1 MRSPR
6 CVRVAALRQRFIRA
20 APQIE
25 HGYSVRVVQASTSFS
40 GNARYEILRRVGA
53 GGGGVVYEAFDRERN
68 ARVALKTLAHLDP
81 AALFRFKK
89 EFRALAFTH
98 HENLAQLR
106 ELAADGDLWF
116 LTMEFVDGVDF
127 IAYVRPSSEDAVD
140 DPSTISLA
148 PANTAVPT
156 APDRGELDLP
166 RLRAALTQ
174 LAIGVAALHERGIL
188 HRDLKPSNVLVR
200 HAHAAESARLVIVDF
215 GLATELGEDATVT
228 QRSAVGTPAYMAPE
242 QADHAPASPA
252 TDWYAVGVILYRA
265 LTGGLPFTGTA
276 AEVMNAKQN
285 REPPPPASGAP
296 ELDALCV
303 ELLRRTEAARA
314 TGADVLRRLGVNNA
328 TAVAVEGPPFIGRTD
343 ALGTLREAFV
353 RSREGSPTLVLV
365 EGGSGVG
372 KTAVVRRFLDEA
384 SERQT
389 VVLSGRCYE
398 REAVPY
404 KGFDT
409 IVDALCVWL
418 LRATESEVDAV
429 LPRDVAVLARVFPV
443 LQRVPSIAMAPR
455 RAIEGAHP
463 QQLRA
468 RAFAALRELLAR
480 LADRRPLILFV
491 DDLQWGDA
499 DSAAL
504 LAEIA
509 MDPSGPMMLTIVAHR
524 SGESSVALR
533 ALRSTEAA
541 SFVTI
546 RVEPLESGDTRRL
559 ARALMGASAD
569 DARIDRVA
577 AESAG
582 NPLFVG
588 ELARHGSEDL
598 GSLRLETVLAARIA
612 TLSKNAGRLLDV
624 LATFGG
630 PVDLGTAARASE
642 LERADAEASADEL
655 RTANLA
661 RGSGREDRLEPY
673 HDRVRETVAA
683 LLNAERTKELH
694 GCIARALLAAGNA
707 DPETLLRHAH
717 AAGFQ
722 PLAAECAETAA
733 ARAAHLLAF
742 DRAADLYREAL
753 ELSSEV
759 TVQRRLK
766 VALGDA
772 LSNAGRGREAARI
785 YLDALDGGRED
796 LELRRRAGEQYL
808 RSGHVGEG
816 LRVIDALL
824 ADVGLRLSPTPLHA
838 LVSALFLRA
847 YLAIRGFGFVVRT
860 EEDAK
865 RSDRLRAEICKTVA
879 EGLAVVDPIRSVPFQ
894 TRYTLAALRVGD
906 PHRIVRALSMDACVS
921 SSRGHA
927 TRARTEAL
935 IAQAASIA
943 STVRTA
949 ETDAHIDAAKGSLA
963 FFLGRFSEAH
973 QRWERALT
981 IYRAESVGVWWEL
994 DAFRYFGAVG
1004 LLLRGELADLRRR
1017 MPGLLRDAQERG
1029 DLFLETN
1036 LRVGDLTLLHLFDD
1050 RPQAVREAVVATMAR
1065 WPKRNFHVQ
1074 HWYELQSLCQADLYD
1089 GDIAGARA
1097 RIEGTWKHLSRSLLF
1112 RVEFIKMR
1120 ALYLRGRIAVASGDR
1135 AVAEAS
1141 AAAILKGPD
1150 WSRALGHMI
1159 FGGLGDRAAFQ
1170 RAVDTAREGE
1180 LWVHHHVAR
1189 ARLGEKSEWFAR
1201 HGIRAP
1207 ERTIAL
1213 FAPLLGEAGE
1223 NPALSEGQR
1232 ETASDAGAP
1241 G

>member
-1 MRSPR
+1 MQ
-6 CVRVAALRQRFIRA
+6 AA
-20 APQIE
+20 
-25 HGYSVRVVQASTSFS
+25 TSFS

-89 EFRALAFTH
+89 EFRALAFAN

-116 LTMEFVDGVDF
+116 LTMEFVDGFDF
-127 IAYVRPSSEDAVD
+127 LAYVRPSSDARTD
-140 DPSTISLA
+140 DPSTISLS
-148 PANTAVPT
+148 PANNA
-156 APDRGELDLP
+156 APSQGAPRDRGELDVP
-166 RLRAALTQ
+166 RLRATLTQ
-174 LAIGVAALHERGIL
+174 LAVGVAALHERGIL

-200 HAHAAESARLVIVDF
+200 HDGRLVIVDF
-215 GLATELGEDATVT
+215 GLATELGTAAEGATVT
-228 QRSAVGTPAYMAPE
+228 QRSAIGTPAYMAPE
-242 QADHAPASPA
+242 QASHAPASA
-252 TDWYAVGVILYRA
+252 STDWYAVGVMLYRA
-265 LTGGLPFTGTA
+265 LTGALPFQGTA
-276 AEVMNAKQN
+276 GEVMAAKQS
-285 REPPPPASGAP
+285 REPPPPSSGVP

-303 ELLRRTEAARA
+303 ELLRRTPSTRA
-314 TGADVLRRLGVNNA
+314 TGADVLRRLGVV
-328 TAVAVEGPPFIGRTD
+328 TPPRVEGPPFIGRADFLD
-343 ALGTLREAFV
+343 ALRDAFV

-365 EGGSGVG
+365 EGSSGVG
-372 KTAVVRRFLDEA
+372 KSALVRRFLDEA

-418 LRATESEVDAV
+418 LRASEAEVDAI

-443 LQRVPSIAMAPR
+443 LQRVPAIAMAPR

-463 QQLRA
+463 QQLRS

-480 LADRRPLILFV
+480 LADRRPLIVFV

-509 MDPSGPMMLTIVAHR
+509 MDPSGPAMLTIVAHR

-533 ALRSTEAA
+533 ALRA
-541 SFVTI
+541 SGDTFVTLG
-546 RVEPLESGDTRRL
+546 VEPLISSDTRAL
-559 ARALMGASAD
+559 ARALMGPSAD
-569 DARIDRVA
+569 DARVDRVA
-577 AESAG
+577 TESAG
-582 NPLFVG
+582 NPLFVA

-612 TLSKNAGRLLDV
+612 TLTRNAAGLLEV

-630 PVDLGTAARASE
+630 PVDLGTAARATE
-642 LERADAEASADEL
+642 LERADAEAAADEL

-661 RGSGREDRLEPY
+661 RTSGREDRLEPY
-673 HDRVRETVAA
+673 HDRIRETVVA
-683 LLNAERTKELH
+683 LLNAETTKELH
-694 GCIARALLAAGNA
+694 GRIARALLAAGNA
-707 DPETLLRHAH
+707 DPETLLRHAR
-717 AAGFQ
+717 AAGFE
-722 PLAAECAETAA
+722 PLAAGCAETAA

-742 DRAADLYREAL
+742 DRAAELFREAL
-753 ELSSEV
+753 ELSREAAA
-759 TVQRRLK
+759 QRRLK
-766 VALGDA
+766 IALGDA
-772 LSNAGRGREAARI
+772 LANAGRGREAARI
-785 YLDALDGGRED
+785 FLDALDGGRED

-824 ADVGLRLSPTPLHA
+824 SDVGLRLAPTPVHA
-838 LVSALFLRA
+838 LLAALFLRA
-847 YLAIRGFGFVVRT
+847 YLAIRGFGFVARN
-860 EEDAK
+860 EEDAS

-894 TRYTLAALRVGD
+894 TRYTLASLRVGD
-906 PHRIVRALSMDACVS
+906 PHRIVRALCMDACVS

-927 TRARTEAL
+927 TLARTEAL
-935 IAQAASIA
+935 IARAASIA
-943 STVRTA
+943 STIRNA

-963 FFLGRFSEAH
+963 FFCGRFREAH
-973 QRWERALT
+973 ERWERALT

-1004 LLLRGELADLRRR
+1004 LLLRGELTDLRRR

-1036 LRVGDLTLLHLFDD
+1036 LRVGDLNLMLLFDD
-1050 RPQAVREAVVATMAR
+1050 RSDAAREAVVTTMAR

-1074 HWYELQSLCQADLYD
+1074 HWYELQSLCHADLYD
-1089 GDIAGARA
+1089 GDVASARA
-1097 RIEGTWKHLSRSLLF
+1097 RIEGTWRKLSRSLLF

-1135 AVAEAS
+1135 VVAEAS
-1141 AAAILKGPD
+1141 ARAILEGPE
-1150 WSRALGHMI
+1150 WSRALGHLLL
-1159 FGGLGDRAAFQ
+1159 GGLGDRAAFE
-1170 RAVDTAREGE
+1170 RAAE
-1180 LWVHHHVAR
+1180 LSKTSDLFLHHHVAR
-1189 ARLGEKSEWFAR
+1189 ARLGGDHEWFSAR
-1201 HGIRAP
+1201 GIRVP
-1207 ERTIAL
+1207 KRIIAL
-1213 FAPLLGEAGE
+1213 FAPL
-1223 NPALSEGQR
+1223 
-1232 ETASDAGAP
+1232 SDGSADSA
-1241 G
+1241 